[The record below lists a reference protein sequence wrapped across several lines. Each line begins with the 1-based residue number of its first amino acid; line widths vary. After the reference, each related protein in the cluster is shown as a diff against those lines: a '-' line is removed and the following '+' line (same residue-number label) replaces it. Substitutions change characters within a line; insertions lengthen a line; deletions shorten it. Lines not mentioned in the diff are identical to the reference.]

1 MKRQLHLNL
10 FIHSRGHHEASWR
23 HPASSPLPLTD
34 IRYYQDLAQRAEA
47 ALFNSI
53 FLADQL
59 ALGGDVAQAPRTWLE
74 PITVLAAVAVATS
87 RVGLIATASTTYTEP
102 FNLARQFA
110 SIDHISNGRAAW
122 NIVTSWLA
130 TAARKLRRR
139 RPGQPRRPLRPRR
152 GVHGGRQGAVG
163 QLGRGCGHRRPGARD
178 LRAAA
183 SASDRSI
190 IAAISTQVAGPLNM
204 PRCPQGRP
212 VLVQAGS
219 SDTGRRF
226 AARHAEA
233 VFTAHMAKA
242 TAQEFYADLKRLAA
256 AEGRLPEQVL
266 ILPGLSPMIA
276 GTEAE
281 AQRLAREVNE
291 LTDPE
296 VGRKRL
302 SGRFGGHD
310 FSHLPLDRP
319 LSPADFPDPDTVE
332 AARSRTEVILNL
344 VRRDN
349 PTLRQLLGYLAGA
362 RGHYVTAG
370 TPEQIA
376 DLIEDWFTDGAADG
390 FNIMPPLLP
399 AQLDAF
405 AAEVIPIL
413 QRRGLFRTEYARDDA
428 ARALRAALAGERVRR
443 SRLDRRA
450 ARSRRRGLKRRP
462 TVVHAEDQPGFLR
475 DRSKRQKRVKRGAQ
489 KSGLV
494 LDCPPYLFVSRRELE
509 DC

>member
-10 FIHSRGHHEASWR
+10 FFHSRGHHEASWR
-23 HPASSPLPLTD
+23 HPASSPLALTD

-47 ALFNSI
+47 AHFDSV

-59 ALGGDVAQAPRTWLE
+59 ALGEDVAQAARTWLE
-74 PITVLAAVAVATS
+74 PVTVLAAVAVSTS
-87 RVGLIATASTTYTEP
+87 HIGMIATASTTYTEP

-110 SIDHISNGRAAW
+110 SLDHISDGRVAW

-130 TAARKLRRR
+130 AAARNFGGSGQVSHADRYARGEEFMSVVKALWDSWAEDAVADDRVGGQYA
-139 RPGQPRRPLRPRR
+139 RPERIRPINHR
-152 GVHGGRQGAVG
+152 G
-163 QLGRGCGHRRPGARD
+163 D
-178 LRAAA
+178 FY
-183 SASDRSI
+183 
-190 IAAISTQVAGPLNM
+190 QVAGPLNM

-233 VFTAHMAKA
+233 VFTAHVEKR
-242 TAQEFYADLKRLAA
+242 TAQEFYADLKARAA
-256 AEGRLPEQVL
+256 AEGRASDQVL
-266 ILPGLSPMIA
+266 VLPGLSPMI
-276 GTEAE
+276 GSTEAE
-281 AQRLAREVNE
+281 ARRLAREVDD

-319 LSPADFPDPDTVE
+319 LSPEDFPDPDTVE

-344 VRRDN
+344 VRRDR
-349 PTLRQLLGYLAGA
+349 PSLRQLLGYLAGA

-376 DLIEDWFTDGAADG
+376 DLIEDWFAEGAADG

-399 AQLDAF
+399 AQLDVF
-405 AAEVIPIL
+405 AAEVIPLL
-413 QRRGLFRTEYARDDA
+413 QRRGLFRTEYEGKTLREHYGLSWPKSAFGEA
-428 ARALRAALAGERVRR
+428 AVPEA
-443 SRLDRRA
+443 
-450 ARSRRRGLKRRP
+450 
-462 TVVHAEDQPGFLR
+462 
-475 DRSKRQKRVKRGAQ
+475 
-489 KSGLV
+489 
-494 LDCPPYLFVSRRELE
+494 
-509 DC
+509 

>member
-23 HPASSPLPLTD
+23 HPEASPLALTD

-47 ALFNSI
+47 GLFDSI

-59 ALGGDVAQAPRTWLE
+59 ALGGDVAQAARTWLE
-74 PITVLAAVAVATS
+74 PITVLAAVAVATR

-130 TAARKLRRR
+130 TAAANFGGEGQVSHADRYARGEEFMSVVNALWDSWGEDAVVDDRASGVYAKAGNI
-139 RPGQPRRPLRPRR
+139 RPINHR
-152 GVHGGRQGAVG
+152 G
-163 QLGRGCGHRRPGARD
+163 D
-178 LRAAA
+178 FY
-183 SASDRSI
+183 
-190 IAAISTQVAGPLNM
+190 QVEGPLNM

-242 TAQEFYADLKRLAA
+242 TAQEFYTDLKHLAV
-256 AEGRLPEQVL
+256 EENRDPSQVL

-281 AQRLAREVNE
+281 AQRLARETND

-296 VGRKRL
+296 VGRKRM
-302 SGRFGGHD
+302 SNRFGGHD

-319 LSPADFPDPDTVE
+319 LSPEDFPDPATVQ
-332 AARSRTEVILNL
+332 AARSRTEVIINL
-344 VRRDN
+344 VRRDK

-376 DLIEDWFTDGAADG
+376 ALIEDWFTDGAADG

-399 AQLDAF
+399 VQLDAF
-405 AAEVIPIL
+405 GTEVIPLL
-413 QRRGLFRTEYARDDA
+413 QRRGIFRTEYEGTMLRHHYGLDWPKSALNDSGREA
-428 ARALRAALAGERVRR
+428 A
-443 SRLDRRA
+443 
-450 ARSRRRGLKRRP
+450 
-462 TVVHAEDQPGFLR
+462 Q
-475 DRSKRQKRVKRGAQ
+475 
-489 KSGLV
+489 
-494 LDCPPYLFVSRRELE
+494 
-509 DC
+509 

>member
-23 HPASSPLPLTD
+23 HPDTSPLPLTD

-47 ALFNSI
+47 AKFDSI

-59 ALGGDVAQAPRTWLE
+59 ALGGDVAQAARTWLE
-74 PITVLAAVAVATS
+74 PITVLAAVAVATQ
-87 RVGLIATASTTYTEP
+87 RIGLIATCSTTYTEP

-130 TAARKLRRR
+130 TAAANFGGEGQVSHADRYARGEEFMTVVKALWDSWADDAVVDDRVSGQYARGDR
-139 RPGQPRRPLRPRR
+139 IRPINHR
-152 GVHGGRQGAVG
+152 G
-163 QLGRGCGHRRPGARD
+163 D
-178 LRAAA
+178 FY
-183 SASDRSI
+183 
-190 IAAISTQVAGPLNM
+190 QVEGPLNI

-242 TAQEFYADLKRLAA
+242 TAQEFYADLKRLAVEERRA
-256 AEGRLPEQVL
+256 PSQIL

-276 GTEAE
+276 STEAE
-281 AQRLAREVNE
+281 AQRLARETND

-296 VGRKRL
+296 VGRRRL
-302 SGRFGGHD
+302 SNRFGGHD

-319 LSPADFPDPDTVE
+319 LSPEDFPDPSTVQ
-332 AARSRTEVILNL
+332 AARSRTEVIINL
-344 VRRDN
+344 VRRDKL
-349 PTLRQLLGYLAGA
+349 TLRQLLGYLAGA

-376 DLIEDWFTDGAADG
+376 DLIEDWFNDGAADG
-390 FNIMPPLLP
+390 FNVMPPLLP
-399 AQLDAF
+399 LQLDVF
-405 AAEVIPIL
+405 SAEVIPIL
-413 QRRGLFRTEYARDDA
+413 QRRGLFRTDYEGTMLRQHYGLDWPKSAFADDA
-428 ARALRAALAGERVRR
+428 REAA
-443 SRLDRRA
+443 
-450 ARSRRRGLKRRP
+450 
-462 TVVHAEDQPGFLR
+462 Q
-475 DRSKRQKRVKRGAQ
+475 
-489 KSGLV
+489 
-494 LDCPPYLFVSRRELE
+494 
-509 DC
+509 